1 MADISRLLEDAR
13 AYHLSGDVAA
23 SRDAFLSV
31 LQSDPRNVTALHHLG
46 IIAFQAGQESDAIN
60 YLKSAASAAPNRD
73 DVMADMGSYFA
84 IWAI

>member
-13 AYHLSGDVAA
+13 AYHLSGDLAA

-46 IIAFQAGQESDAIN
+46 LMAF
-60 YLKSAASAAPNRD
+60 KSGKEAAY
-73 DVMADMGSYFA
+73 GL
-84 IWAI
+84 